1 MDNIHHSG
9 RTVLYVE
16 DDAEDFALLKL
27 ASQKCGTPF
36 NLQHAGDGEEAI
48 AYLEGAG
55 AFADREEHPFPDLV
69 LLDLKM
75 PKLDGFEVLHWIRNS
90 PMTMSVPVVVLA
102 GSSFRAA
109 IRRALELGANS
120 YAAKPAKFEEL
131 QVLIDQI
138 ADVWLARPE
147 APPLSSLPGTFPGAR
162 PSL

>member
-1 MDNIHHSG
+1 MANNHHQG

-16 DDAEDFALLKL
+16 DSANDFGLLEL
-27 ASQKCGTPF
+27 ASKKCGTPF
-36 NLQHAGDGEEAI
+36 ALKHAGDGEEAI

-75 PKLDGFEVLHWIRNS
+75 PKLDGFEVLQWIRSN
-90 PMTMSVPVVVLA
+90 PLTMSVPIVVLA
-102 GSSFRAA
+102 GSSFRAD

-120 YAAKPAKFEEL
+120 YAAKPAKLEEL

-147 APPLSSLPGTFPGAR
+147 TPTLSHLRGPSQGTR
-162 PSL
+162 PSV